1 MPRIP
6 ISKNMIS
13 ANGEILSGTISG
25 EDYTHI
31 TRVMRLGPGDTVTV
45 FDGEAFEYEGRIK
58 SISSER
64 LTMEVKNARRAET
77 ESSFEV
83 NLFQAVLKGGRMDEV
98 IREATQ
104 LGVSRVYPVI
114 SQRTVVRTTSKI
126 ARWNKIALEST
137 KQCGRTTPP
146 VVAEPAGFE
155 ESLDIRAESEIRLI
169 LYENQ
174 KKLFRDCEIP
184 ESPAR
189 TANLFVGPEG
199 GFSEE
204 EIPLAEKN
212 GYAPVGLGKR
222 ILRAET
228 AAVVG
233 LALLQSRF
241 GDI

>member
-6 ISKNMIS
+6 IAKNMIS
-13 ANGEILSGTISG
+13 ANGEILSGTISAG
-25 EDYTHI
+25 DYAHMTK
-31 TRVMRLGPGDTVTV
+31 VMRLGPGDVVTV
-45 FDGEAFEYEGRIK
+45 FDGESLEYEGRIK

-64 LTMEVKNARRAET
+64 LTLEVRNARRAET
-77 ESSFEV
+77 EPALEV
-83 NLFQAVLKGGRMDEV
+83 NLFQAILKGGRMDEV
-98 IREATQ
+98 IRKATQ

-114 SQRTVVRTTSKI
+114 SERTVVRTTSKV

-137 KQCGRTTPP
+137 KQCGRTAPP
-146 VVAEPAGFE
+146 LVAEPAGFAD
-155 ESLDIRAESEIRLI
+155 SLGTRTGSEIRII
-169 LYENQ
+169 LNENREG
-174 KKLFRDCEIP
+174 LFRDCGIP
-184 ESPAR
+184 ERPAR

-204 EIPLAEKN
+204 EISLASKN
-212 GYAPVGLGKR
+212 GYTHVGLGKR

>member
-6 ISKNMIS
+6 ISKNAIS
-13 ANGEILSGTISG
+13 ANGEILSGAISD
-25 EDYTHI
+25 EDYAHI
-31 TRVMRLGPGDTVTV
+31 TRVMRLGPGDTITV
-45 FDGEAFEYEGRIK
+45 FDDELFEYEGRIK
-58 SISSER
+58 SISPAS
-64 LTMEVKNARRAET
+64 LTMEVRNARRTET
-77 ESSFEV
+77 EPALEL
-83 NLFQAVLKGGRMDEV
+83 NLFQSILKGGRMDEV

-137 KQCGRTTPP
+137 KQCGRTAPP
-146 VVAEPAGFE
+146 VVAEPVGFAD
-155 ESLDIRAESEIRLI
+155 SMGIRAGSEIRII
-169 LYENQ
+169 LYENSG
-174 KKLFRDCEIP
+174 KLFRDCGIP
-184 ESPAR
+184 ERPAR

-204 EIPLAEKN
+204 EISLASEN
-212 GYAPVGLGKR
+212 GYTPVGLGKR
-222 ILRAET
+222 ILKAET

-233 LALLQSRF
+233 LALMQSRF